1 MAIKIDKSR
10 YTPEELAQYEALVA
24 KGSVDPEANQ
34 DEMTDDVPT
43 PPKKKTTEKAEVD
56 NMDETKKSDTPAAN
70 PEMEAAL
77 EELKELICQYV
88 DVEEDKIT
96 EDARFMEDLGF
107 NSFDFMSLVGEV
119 EEKYD
124 VEVEERDV
132 VQIRTVKDAMDY
144 ISSLM

>member
-1 MAIKIDKSR
+1 M
-10 YTPEELAQYEALVA
+10 
-24 KGSVDPEANQ
+24 
-34 DEMTDDVPT
+34 
-43 PPKKKTTEKAEVD
+43 
-56 NMDETKKSDTPAAN
+56 
-70 PEMEAAL
+70 
-77 EELKELICQYV
+77 

-124 VEVEERDV
+124 IEVEEREV